1 MKINHHSPFITIMIS
16 TYPEAY
22 PSPSHWWYPLG
33 PILLVGDFELVLP
46 AKRPMVSCDI
56 CAGSGGIR
64 TCKLAMPKHG
74 HAYLMNKGPHSSE
87 VLKGFRPT
95 RLHSS
100 LVSFQDMIHM
110 IEHTTIHGRLRF
122 DKGSRNIRSTTST
135 TGKLDVPPNFNPPC
149 NSAS

>member
-1 MKINHHSPFITIMIS
+1 MIIKLSSIICHYENQSPFTIHHNNDI
-16 TYPEAY
+16 YPEAY
-22 PSPSHWWYPLG
+22 PSPSHWWYPFG

-56 CAGSGGIR
+56 CAGGGGIR

-110 IEHTTIHGRLRF
+110 IEHTTTWEVAVRQGQSKYTKYKYNKYNRE
-122 DKGSRNIRSTTST
+122 T
-135 TGKLDVPPNFNPPC
+135 
-149 NSAS
+149 